1 MRFALL
7 LSLLALLSA
16 CMTSPMPP
24 ASPLLIAHRG
34 ASAERPEHTLEAYAL
49 AIDQGA
55 DFIEP
60 DLVMTRD
67 GILVARHENEIS
79 ETTDV
84 ADHPEFAARRA
95 TRKIDGRAVT
105 GWFTE
110 DFTLAELKTLRTRE
124 RLPKL
129 RPANTMLDG
138 RDPIAT
144 FAEVLAI
151 AEARSRETGRT
162 IGVYPE
168 LKHPSYFRAAGLPME
183 GALLATLAHFGHR
196 SRSAPIF
203 IQCFEIAPLQRL
215 RGLTKIRLVQLM
227 ADDGAPADRTDL
239 PYRAMAT
246 AQGLR
251 AISRYA
257 DGVGPAKALIIPR
270 DASGASLAPTR
281 FVADA
286 HAARL
291 LVHPWTFRPEN
302 VFLPLEHRRGTDP
315 AAHGDMAGEI
325 AQFVKLGVDGLF
337 TDAPAGATRG
347 VTAR

>member
-7 LSLLALLSA
+7 LPLLALLSA

-34 ASAERPEHTLEAYAL
+34 ASAERPEHTLEAYSL
-49 AIDQGA
+49 AIAQGA

-84 ADHPEFAARRA
+84 AAHPIFAARRT
-95 TRKIDGRAVT
+95 TRTIDGRAVT

-110 DFTLAELKTLRTRE
+110 DFTLAELKILRARE
-124 RLPKL
+124 RLPRL
-129 RPANTMLDG
+129 RPGNTAFDG
-138 RDPIAT
+138 QFSVPTLSEIIA
-144 FAEVLAI
+144 LAL
-151 AEARSRETGRT
+151 ARSRISGRR
-162 IGVYPE
+162 IGLYPE

-183 GALLATLAHFGHR
+183 EALVAQLARHGLGYR
-196 SRSAPIF
+196 DAPVF

-215 RGLTKIRLVQLM
+215 RGLTKMRLVQLLS
-227 ADDGAPADRTDL
+227 DEGAPFDRPDL
-239 PYRAMAT
+239 PYRAMTSAD
-246 AQGLR
+246 GLR
-251 AISRYA
+251 AIAAYA
-257 DGVGPAKALIIPR
+257 DAIGPAKALILPR
-270 DASGASLAPTR
+270 DAAGRSLAPTTLI
-281 FVADA
+281 ADA
-286 HAARL
+286 HRL
-291 LVHPWTFRPEN
+291 GLKVHPWTFRPEN
-302 VFLPLEHRRGTDP
+302 VFLPLERRRGTDP

-337 TDAPAGATRG
+337 TDAPASAAPR
-347 VTAR
+347 R

>member
-7 LSLLALLSA
+7 LPLLALLSA

-84 ADHPEFAARRA
+84 AAHPIFAARRT
-95 TRKIDGRAVT
+95 TRTIDGRAVT

-110 DFTLAELKTLRTRE
+110 DFTLAELKILRARE
-124 RLPKL
+124 RLPRL
-129 RPANTMLDG
+129 RPGNTAFDG
-138 RDPIAT
+138 QFSVPTLSEIIA
-144 FAEVLAI
+144 LAL
-151 AEARSRETGRT
+151 ARSRISGRR
-162 IGVYPE
+162 IGLYPE

-183 GALLATLAHFGHR
+183 EALVAELARHGLGDR
-196 SRSAPIF
+196 DAPVF

-215 RGLTKIRLVQLM
+215 RGLTKMRLVQLLS
-227 ADDGAPADRTDL
+227 DEGAPFDRPDL
-239 PYRAMAT
+239 PYRAMAS
-246 AQGLR
+246 ADGLR
-251 AISRYA
+251 AIAAYA
-257 DGVGPAKALIIPR
+257 DAIGPAKALILPR
-270 DASGASLAPTR
+270 DAAGRSLAPTTLI
-281 FVADA
+281 ADA
-286 HAARL
+286 HRL
-291 LVHPWTFRPEN
+291 GLKVHPWTFRPEN
-302 VFLPLEHRRGTDP
+302 IFLPLEHRRGTDP

-337 TDAPAGATRG
+337 TDAPAAPATR
-347 VTAR
+347 R